1 MILLQ
6 IITNYYEWIRILA
19 KGFILMKNV
28 LLKSIYTALFEGL
41 YTLFISVHSKTKKKI
56 PWPEKESVEQK
67 INCIANLL

>member
-28 LLKSIYTALFEGL
+28 LLKSIYTALCERL
-41 YTLFISVHSKTKKKI
+41 YTLFISVDLKTKKKI
-56 PWPEKESVEQK
+56 P
-67 INCIANLL
+67 